1 MTYSQEERLSMETYH
16 WIAELM
22 EKNYK
27 AAIINVFKDSKEN
40 VAIII
45 GES

>member
-1 MTYSQEERLSMETYH
+1 MTYGQDERLSKETYH
-16 WIAELM
+16 WIVELM
-22 EKNYK
+22 DKNCK